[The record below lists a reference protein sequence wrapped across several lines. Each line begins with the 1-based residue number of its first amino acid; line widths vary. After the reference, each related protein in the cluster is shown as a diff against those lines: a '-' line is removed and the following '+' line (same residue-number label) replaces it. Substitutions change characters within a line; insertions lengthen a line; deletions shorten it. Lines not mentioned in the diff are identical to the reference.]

1 MNTSRGRL
9 TNAACRASF
18 STNSFLEMHLCFLL
32 CIWYRWCNR
41 QCQIVFPVPSARTVS
56 KFLGAQLQ
64 YAECSPCM
72 SIGQQQWMHQLLKS
86 TVHDSILVQLI
97 GADPL
102 TDTSFVEL
110 ETMVTNW
117 HQGTEQLALK
127 VTTDFVNSSH
137 RSIISRGRV
146 LHIPALA

>member
-1 MNTSRGRL
+1 
-9 TNAACRASF
+9 
-18 STNSFLEMHLCFLL
+18 
-32 CIWYRWCNR
+32 
-41 QCQIVFPVPSARTVS
+41 
-56 KFLGAQLQ
+56 
-64 YAECSPCM
+64 
-72 SIGQQQWMHQLLKS
+72 MHQLLKS